1 MVPKSENLM
10 VIEDAE
16 KGVFVPDLTEYPL
29 ENPSDIKNFILQGN
43 TRRIMAST
51 AAN

>member
-10 VIEDAE
+10 VIEDSE

-29 ENPSDIKNFILQGN
+29 ESPEEIKNFI
-43 TRRIMAST
+43 I
-51 AAN
+51 